1 MSKAPT
7 PRTLVVVD
15 ASVGMKWYVPEPH
28 DVEAGKLRDARFDRH
43 IPAHFYVEVASTV
56 RKKVVQRG
64 ELSQDDGREVLTKVG
79 RVRAT
84 VHPTG
89 TLLDPAFEIALLT
102 RRTVYDCLYI
112 ALAER
117 LDCVVV
123 TRRRKALQRDAG
135 RGGPYASRVHRVGD
149 QL

>member
-1 MSKAPT
+1 MSKTPT

-79 RVRAT
+79 RGRAT

-102 RRTVYDCLYI
+102 RRTVYDRLYI

-117 LDCVVV
+117 LDCVAV
-123 TRRRKALQRDAG
+123 TADEKLYNAT
-135 RGGPYASRVHRVGD
+135 RGGPYAARVHWVGD
-149 QL
+149 PL